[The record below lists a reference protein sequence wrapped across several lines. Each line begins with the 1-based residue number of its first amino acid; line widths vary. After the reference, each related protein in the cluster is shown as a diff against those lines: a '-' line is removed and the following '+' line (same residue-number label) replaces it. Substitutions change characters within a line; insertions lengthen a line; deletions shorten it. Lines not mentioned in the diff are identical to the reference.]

1 MARKWKLNFI
11 STIGLWVSDFPLKM
25 SKENNEERKLSFTHD
40 IVTPSTKGCNMF
52 NDCPLKMNMT
62 VKCKQ
67 EHLHLFPA
75 FSLFKLPH

>member
-1 MARKWKLNFI
+1 M
-11 STIGLWVSDFPLKM
+11 GLSLSDFPLKM
-25 SKENNEERKLSFTHD
+25 SKKNNEERKLSFTHD